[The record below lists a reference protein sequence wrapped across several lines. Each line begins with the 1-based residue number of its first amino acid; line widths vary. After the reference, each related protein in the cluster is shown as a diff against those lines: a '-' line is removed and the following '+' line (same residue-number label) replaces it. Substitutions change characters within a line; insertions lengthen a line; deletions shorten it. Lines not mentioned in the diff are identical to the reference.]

1 VCPSVFTTDF
11 DIDMNVARK
20 KRSRSAGLG
29 DPYWYE
35 WGIGLLKAVEMLNPD
50 SDIEAVAFQKDGI
63 KGWDDVVVRY
73 RSGHQDYYQVKHSR
87 PRTNLTFSDLVSK
100 SDNKPSLLGALTSSW
115 HDMNLSAT
123 DSSCILITNR
133 SAGTRPGKSKSGTYQ
148 PPLAAFISH
157 ISAEVRGATLLGDVA
172 VRQEWEEAWGVW
184 KSEMG
189 PMSDDEKLQFLR
201 ALTISTEAP
210 QLEDMRDRLTALFA
224 SSFRITNRQA
234 FPLVQ
239 NLLSALLDWTTS
251 LRGANEWITAEDV
264 MAVLAESDP
273 EIFGYCDVPTPVP
286 FFPSREKAVEDINVL
301 LTGVGAHR
309 IVFLEA
315 DPGFGKT
322 SVISRIVNQRVDN
335 YSALVVDV
343 RYYAFRPITP
353 DAPALPADADRSAS
367 PESLWHSLLDQMRE
381 RLRGRLFE
389 FGVPVRSHFVTPD
402 EAREHVLRLAA
413 VLAQEK
419 GSPFVIVIDGIDHAA
434 RAHRKGL
441 PSLLGSMPAPEVVP
455 EGVRIL
461 IAGQPASGYP
471 EYPIW
476 LRNTH
481 ELVARTGLGPVDA
494 HDIQILLSHSTT
506 KIRPEDQEHAA
517 RIIHGVADGNT
528 LAAVFSVAEAETCQ
542 TLDELEARLSE
553 RQLHSGVHAY
563 YSVIWEAAV
572 PCSPV
577 GIAAYLSAVLCILRE
592 RITGDMMHKAFPKWK
607 KPPSEWDAILKKL
620 EPLVVRDENGYRVRH
635 NDIRVFLEQELRTD
649 EAALQRVASLLADYY
664 MGPSAD
670 PFFRQVSLFSL
681 LQIAGRDSDKA
692 RVFDPAWV
700 LDAVAFGRDLP
711 VVYQEAEDAFR
722 AIPDLKDWDV
732 ALSVACGGMTLAK
745 ASDCLDASPDLL
757 DHANMP
763 QAPLPQCLETERFVL
778 PFNRWDRN
786 TVRQVL
792 RDARLLADRGEVN
805 RAKGLMEHW
814 FADVSPSSIVAVVPG
829 ITDERS
835 LRGGPSLA
843 TGADSLFE
851 EWGSLAF
858 RLGVSTDRG
867 DPTQD
872 VERQATYLLEKGWV
886 EECLATCD
894 EDSVYSAV
902 KEFHPN
908 YVTTL
913 EGAVEDASKKGMW
926 DLVGKLLKMLLGN
939 RDRLSLSFRIKAA
952 FWALKVMGEDAAKV
966 WLEILPRVRT
976 GKSNDARVEMPSM
989 IYVAKAIGWTEP
1001 HRDTSAIASE
1011 LAGAI
1016 TSNGWNVRDRRS
1028 LLIPLRAAAMIGI
1041 VERMLSKEDI
1051 ARAAALVPPQ
1061 AIRSVIEHIWEH
1073 RHSIDYY
1080 EYRGQALDLT
1090 FELIELC
1097 QDIGNAHREMAL
1109 SLAITETERFPVD
1122 QKLPVLWE
1130 VLRRAGCRD
1139 RLRRWAE
1146 HWIGEDGAAW
1156 SGIDYSERT
1165 EIAGSLSRLA
1175 RNEGWT
1181 ELASAAEERLR
1192 HHIIGYSSHKEY
1204 AFQEPLDW
1212 IEELFRSDPDAWRE
1226 EGLQLLGICQE
1237 CANQGGDNRL
1247 SPAIKK
1253 EVSAASFRCG
1263 PGSAWAFFNWIDPE
1277 VERYWLET
1285 VRDTLIA
1292 ASKRAIADG
1301 VVTDHGDILALW
1313 SCAVGL
1319 TRWFDRDQAKTVT
1332 ALRDSVLDAVSPEG
1346 REEVADR
1353 LRRLTPG
1360 EFLREEYD
1368 KDRQESESAVED
1380 STSEPHEDD
1389 VASAVSELVRKTDV
1403 GYEPS
1408 LMEIGHL
1415 VMRVARDN
1423 PANRTELMSDLFAL
1437 VDANRSYVTGW
1448 DQWGQSHPLRDLV
1461 PAIRENEAWE
1471 LMRAAV
1477 RATGDEHWSRAVSHN
1492 VHLICLYRAAAEGTA
1507 CLKKGTQR
1515 VFAMHRLW
1523 AGLPQLQ
1530 TSSQRECAT
1539 DNDVETWPDFVALI
1553 LRRLLSA
1560 NSAETVSAA
1569 FRGLCAIVEVAPNT
1583 LSTLFAHSD
1592 GEQQS
1597 RLLLGLESWATRHP
1611 AVAHGILKGLW
1622 DHRGDFNL
1630 RDRIQLWI
1638 CKLAHARVVGT
1649 SLPESFMPK
1658 SSGGGSSRDRG
1669 LILIKPRKILEV
1681 NPEVQ
1686 GSIRLSNSLS
1696 AARNLI
1702 DRIGEITG
1710 RRTEDLES
1718 AIAEGL
1724 DARSLDSD
1732 TNENPRTKKHFA
1744 IESGDMVIT
1753 CGVDTILDEALEKEL
1768 QKPGWSAS
1776 DMGDIAIA
1784 VTHGDDPW
1792 ILGRSP
1798 LPSPSSL
1805 SWPEQEEVEKWLKT
1819 GTDGTNVLNRL
1830 RLLAR
1835 GEDLGEGQTVL
1846 GSYLRLFTSHN
1857 DCEVWY
1863 WLEVERPGDIAARRA
1878 PFSPCGRCFQFFLA
1892 DRYEPRAA
1900 DRAPLALFSGSSVS
1914 LSFSTLEVI
1923 PARILQD
1930 QLRWGPTPCN
1940 PLIWK
1945 REGRVVAKYETYH
1958 GPLDYSRSRRHMRQP
1973 TLSRWVVNAEEI
1985 GVLKHVSPHW
1995 DHKIHPFSDD

>member
-11 DIDMNVARK
+11 DIDMNVAPK
-20 KRSRSAGLG
+20 KGSSSAGIG
-29 DPYWYE
+29 DPSWYE
-35 WGIGLLKAVEMLNPD
+35 WGIGLLKTVEMLNPD
-50 SDIEAVAFQKDGI
+50 LGIEAVAFQKEGI

-73 RSGHQDYYQVKHSR
+73 RSGHHDYFQVKHSR
-87 PRTNLTFSDLVSK
+87 PRTNLTSSDLVGK
-100 SDNKPSLLGALTSSW
+100 SGDQPSLLSSLASSW
-115 HDMNLSAT
+115 HEMGLGGT
-123 DSSCILITNR
+123 DSSCILLTNR
-133 SAGTRPGKSKSGTYQ
+133 SAGTTAGRSKSGILH
-148 PPLAAFISH
+148 PSLSDFINH
-157 ISAEVRGATLLGDVA
+157 ISAELRSATSLDDVTVPAEWKGAWNVWQTELGA
-172 VRQEWEEAWGVW
+172 MSAEA
-184 KSEMG
+184 KF
-189 PMSDDEKLQFLR
+189 QFLR
-201 ALTISTEAP
+201 ALSISTEAP
-210 QLEDMRDRLTALFA
+210 QLEEMQDRLTELLASTLGISIPQANPLVRNLRAALFK
-224 SSFRITNRQA
+224 
-234 FPLVQ
+234 
-239 NLLSALLDWTTS
+239 WTTS
-251 LRGANEWITAEDV
+251 LRGDEWITAESV
-264 MAVLAESDP
+264 MDALSASDP
-273 EIFGYCDVPTPVP
+273 GIFGYCNVPTPVP
-286 FFPSREKAVEDINVL
+286 FFPSRECAVEAVTQL
-301 LTGVGAHR
+301 LIGTGAHR

-315 DPGFGKT
+315 EPGFGKT
-322 SVISRIVNQRVDN
+322 SVVSRIVNQRADD
-335 YSALVVDV
+335 YAALVVDV

-353 DAPALPADADRSAS
+353 DSPALPADADRSAS
-367 PESLWHSLLDQMRE
+367 PESLWHSLLDQIRE
-381 RLRGRLFE
+381 RLRGKLSKLR
-389 FGVPVRSHFVTPD
+389 VPVRSNFLTPD

-441 PSLLGSMPAPEVVP
+441 PSLLGSMPAPETVP
-455 EGVRIL
+455 EGVRFL
-461 IAGQPASGYP
+461 VAGQPASGYP

-476 LRNTH
+476 LRNRN
-481 ELVARTGLGPVDA
+481 ELVAPVGLGPVDTR
-494 HDIQILLSHSTT
+494 DIQLLLSHSTT
-506 KIRPEDQEHAA
+506 RIPLDDQGLAA
-517 RIIHGVADGNT
+517 RIIHDVADGNT
-528 LAAVFSVAEAETCQ
+528 LAVVFSVAEAETCQ
-542 TLDELEARLSE
+542 TLDELESRLSK
-553 RQLHSGVHAY
+553 RQLHSGVHSY
-563 YSVIWEAAV
+563 YTVIWESAV
-572 PCSPV
+572 PDSPA
-577 GIAAYLSAVLCILRE
+577 GIAAYLSSVLCILRE
-592 RITGDMMHKAFPKWK
+592 RVTGDMMQEAFPDWG
-607 KPPSEWDAILKKL
+607 KPAPEWDAILKKL
-620 EPLVVRDENGYRVRH
+620 EPLIVRDENGYRVRH
-635 NDIRVFLEQELRTD
+635 NDIRVFLEQELRAD
-649 EAALQRVASLLADYY
+649 EDALQRVASLLADYY

-670 PFFRQVSLFSL
+670 PFFRQESVFSL
-681 LQIAGRDSDKA
+681 LQLASRDSDKA

-700 LDAVAFGRDLP
+700 LDAAAYGRDLST
-711 VVYQEAEDAFR
+711 VYQEAEDAFR
-722 AIPDLKDWDV
+722 AIPDVKDWDV
-732 ALSVACGGMTLAK
+732 ALSVACAGMTLTK
-745 ASDCLDASPDLL
+745 LSDYLDASPDLL

-792 RDARLLADRGEVN
+792 TDARMLADAGEIN
-805 RAKGLMEHW
+805 RAKGLMDHW
-814 FADVSPSSIVAVVPG
+814 FADVSPSTIVAVVPG

-867 DPTQD
+867 DPSEDIEHQ
-872 VERQATYLLEKGWV
+872 VTYLLEKGWV
-886 EECLATCD
+886 EECLTTSD
-894 EDSVYSAV
+894 QDSVYSAL
-902 KEFHPN
+902 KEFQPN

-952 FWALKVMGEDAAKV
+952 FWALKAMGEDAAKA
-966 WLEILPRVRT
+966 WLEILPEVRT
-976 GKSNDARVEMPSM
+976 GKSNNARVEMPSM

-1001 HRDTSAIASE
+1001 QRDASAIASE
-1011 LAGAI
+1011 LAKAI
-1016 TSNGWNVRDRRS
+1016 TAQGRRVRNRTS
-1028 LLIPLRAAAMIGI
+1028 VTVPLRAAAMIGI
-1041 VERMLSKEDI
+1041 VERMLSKGNI
-1051 ARAAALVPPQ
+1051 NRAAALVPPQ

-1226 EGLQLLGICQE
+1226 EGLQLLGICEE

-1301 VVTDHGDILALW
+1301 VVTDHDDILALW

-1332 ALRDSVLDAVSPEG
+1332 ALRDSVLDVVSPEG

-1353 LRRLTPG
+1353 LRRLAPG

-1368 KDRQESESAVED
+1368 KDGQESESAVED

-1437 VDANRSYVTGW
+1437 VDANISYVTGW

-1461 PAIRENEAWE
+1461 PAVRESEVWK
-1471 LMRAAV
+1471 LMRAAI
-1477 RATGDEHWSRAVSHN
+1477 RTTGHANWSRAVSHN
-1492 VHLICLYRAAAEGTA
+1492 VHLICLYRAAAEGGD
-1507 CLKKGTQR
+1507 CLKNGTQS

-1523 AGLPQLQ
+1523 AGLPQPQ
-1530 TSSQRECAT
+1530 NSIRRECVA
-1539 DNDVETWPDFVALI
+1539 DNDVETWPDFVALV
-1553 LRRLLSA
+1553 LSRLLSA

-1569 FRGLCAIVEVAPNT
+1569 FRGLCAVAEVEPNT

-1597 RLLLGLESWATRHP
+1597 RLLLGLENWATRHP
-1611 AVAHGILKGLW
+1611 AVADGILRSLW
-1622 DHRGDFNL
+1622 DHREDFNL

-1658 SSGGGSSRDRG
+1658 TSDEGSSRDRG
-1669 LILIKPRKILEV
+1669 LILTKPRKIMEV

-1686 GSIRLSNSLS
+1686 GSIRLSNQLS
-1696 AARNLI
+1696 VARYLI
-1702 DRIGEITG
+1702 DRIGGITG
-1710 RRTEDLES
+1710 RRTVDLES
-1718 AIAEGL
+1718 AIAEEL
-1724 DARSLDSD
+1724 DARSPDSAM
-1732 TNENPRTKKHFA
+1732 NEDPRTNKHFA
-1744 IESGDMVIT
+1744 IERGDMLIT
-1753 CGVDTILDEALEKEL
+1753 CGVDAILDKALEKEL
-1768 QKPGWSAS
+1768 QKPDWSANA
-1776 DMGDIAIA
+1776 MGDIAIA

-1805 SWPEQEEVEKWLKT
+1805 SWPEKEEVAKWLET
-1819 GTDGTNVLNRL
+1819 GTNGTNVLNRL
-1830 RLLAR
+1830 RLLAS

-1863 WLEVERPGDIAARRA
+1863 WLENARPGDIAARRELS
-1878 PFSPCGRCFQFFLA
+1878 SPCGRCFQFFLA
-1892 DRYEPRAA
+1892 NRFEPHVAG
-1900 DRAPLALFSGSSVS
+1900 RAPLALFPGSLIS

-1923 PARILQD
+1923 PARSLQD
-1930 QLRWGPTPCN
+1930 QLGWEPAPNN
-1940 PLIWK
+1940 PLEWK

-1958 GPLDYSRSRRHMRQP
+1958 GPLDYSRSQRNMRQP
-1973 TLSRWVVNAEEI
+1973 TLSRWVVNAKELA
-1985 GVLKHVSPHW
+1985 VLKHVSPHW